1 MKIIKHIC
9 LTLIL
14 FHLSSVVLVAFGESW
29 GAMFSTLTILFLVV
43 FYFLEVKSS
52 PNWWMIAIALSYFS
66 ISSLQ
71 FYGTTRFF
79 LMDFIKYLILIICGY
94 ELVKKNSN
102 VELFTYL
109 LIGALSV
116 GAEALFLTSDF
127 GRYAGFYLNAN
138 VAGFICIFGYALTYS
153 LKSNTF
159 KLLGQFVFT
168 LMGLLTFSR
177 TFIVIWVLLNIISL
191 KISLK
196 NIKILGVGV
205 LIFSTLLFIDEFVGL
220 NNPRFDQL
228 VNIVNNENV
237 SEEEVSEDSRTD
249 TWALFYDQIFE
260 SPFFGNGY
268 GTFSGKLGYLGVHNS
283 YLMIIGEAGIIP
295 FLLFISLIIYFF
307 YWSYRLFNRSPNL
320 IMQTISLS
328 MFLLANHN
336 FFIYYFITFAAM
348 WIHYQINEQKELMI
362 NETNNLL

>member
-14 FHLSSVVLVAFGESW
+14 FHLSSVFLVAFGESW
-29 GAMFSTLTILFLVV
+29 GAMCSTLTILFLVI

-71 FYGTTRFF
+71 FYGTTRVF

-102 VELFTYL
+102 VELFIYL
-109 LIGALSV
+109 LIGGLSV

-138 VAGFICIFGYALTYS
+138 VAGFICIFGYSLTYS
-153 LKSNTF
+153 LKSNTL
-159 KLLGQFVFT
+159 KLIGQFVLT

-177 TFIVIWVLLNIISL
+177 TFIVIWIILNLISL
-191 KISLK
+191 KISMR
-196 NIKILGVGV
+196 NIRILGIGV
-205 LIFSTLLFIDEFVGL
+205 LIFFTLLFIDEIVGL
-220 NNPRFDQL
+220 NNPRFDQF
-228 VNIVNNENV
+228 VNILTNEEV
-237 SEEEVSEDSRTD
+237 TIDEVSEDSRSD
-249 TWALFYDQIFE
+249 TWALYYDNIFE
-260 SPFFGNGY
+260 SPFIGNGY
-268 GTFSGKLGYLGVHNS
+268 TSFRGESDVAGVHNS

-336 FFIYYFITFAAM
+336 FFNYYFITFAAM
-348 WIHYQINEQKELMI
+348 WIHYQINEQRELII
-362 NETNNLL
+362 NDINN